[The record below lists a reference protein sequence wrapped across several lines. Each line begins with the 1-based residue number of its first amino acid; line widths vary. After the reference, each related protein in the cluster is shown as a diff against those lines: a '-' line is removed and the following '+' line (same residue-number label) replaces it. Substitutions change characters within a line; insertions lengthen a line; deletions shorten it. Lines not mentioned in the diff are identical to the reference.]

1 MTLYLVLAK
10 RVIDLIFMTG
20 VLPCHENDRDG
31 SRGRPRLSLPA
42 DAVTLGVPMGGDGA
56 RMWELARDS
65 GGLDL
70 NSPYSYLLWC
80 RDFAATSVAAR
91 SGDGLVGF
99 ITGYVRPDARDTVV
113 VWQVTVDDSQ
123 RGRGLAARML
133 HHLADRLEPEG
144 VRFLEATVT
153 PGNEPSA
160 RLFAAFARDRGVPLQ
175 RSTLFDAGAFPVE
188 HEPEVLTRIGPFG
201 PNPGRDGDPSA
212 SLDSPAEPSQVSTA
226 PHL

>member
-1 MTLYLVLAK
+1 M
-10 RVIDLIFMTG
+10 I
-20 VLPCHENDRDG
+20 
-31 SRGRPRLSLPA
+31 
-42 DAVTLGVPMGGDGA
+42 GDGA

-91 SGDGLVGF
+91 SGGDLVGF
-99 ITGYVRPDARDTVV
+99 ITGYVRPEARDTVV
-113 VWQVTVDDSQ
+113 VWQVTVGAAQ

-133 HHLADRLEPEG
+133 HHLADRLAPAG

-160 RLFAAFARDRGVPLQ
+160 RLFAGFARDRGARLD
-175 RSTLFDAGAFPVE
+175 RTTLFGAADFPVE
-188 HEPEVLTRIGPFG
+188 HDPEVLMRIGPLG
-201 PNPGRDGDPSA
+201 SRPGRGDPSVP
-212 SLDSPAEPSQVSTA
+212 LDPRSGPRQAGLAPAQYDPPNA
-226 PHL
+226 PDR

>member
-1 MTLYLVLAK
+1 M
-10 RVIDLIFMTG
+10 
-20 VLPCHENDRDG
+20 
-31 SRGRPRLSLPA
+31 S
-42 DAVTLGVPMGGDGA
+42 GDGA

-91 SGDGLVGF
+91 SGDDLVGF

-113 VWQVTVDDSQ
+113 VWQVTVGDSQ

-133 HHLADRLEPEG
+133 HHLADRLAPEG

-153 PGNEPSA
+153 PDNQPSA
-160 RLFAAFARDRGVPLQ
+160 RLFAGFARDREAPVE
-175 RSTLFDAGAFPVE
+175 RRTLFDAGDFPVE
-188 HEPEVLTRIGPFG
+188 HESEVLTRIGPFG
-201 PNPGRDGDPSA
+201 AQPDRDGDPSA
-212 SLDSPAEPSQVSTA
+212 SLDRPAESPQVSTA
-226 PHL
+226 PDL